1 MRYLVIFM
9 LVTVVASLGSA
20 LFFLFRDTGNSSRML
35 RSLAIRVGLSIA
47 LFIFLM
53 VSYRFGL
60 ITGKL

>member
-9 LVTVVASLGSA
+9 LLTVVASLGSA
-20 LFFLFRDTGNSSRML
+20 LFFLFRDSGNSSRML
-35 RSLAIRVGLSIA
+35 RSLAIRVGLSMA

-53 VSYRFGL
+53 AGYRFGF

>member
-9 LVTVVASLGSA
+9 LVTVIASLGSA

-53 VSYRFGL
+53 VGYRFGL

>member
-9 LVTVVASLGSA
+9 LLTVIASLGSA
-20 LFFLFRDTGNSSRML
+20 LFFLFRDSGNSSRML
-35 RSLAIRVGLSIA
+35 RSLAIRVGLSMA

-53 VSYRFGL
+53 VGYRFGF

>member
-53 VSYRFGL
+53 VGYRFGL

>member
-9 LVTVVASLGSA
+9 LVTVIASLGSA

-53 VSYRFGL
+53 LSYRFGL

>member
-1 MRYLVIFM
+1 MKYLIALAFVAII
-9 LVTVVASLGSA
+9 ASLGSA

-60 ITGKL
+60 IDGKI

>member
-9 LVTVVASLGSA
+9 LVTVIASLGSA

-35 RSLAIRVGLSIA
+35 RSLALRVGLSIA
-47 LFIFLM
+47 LFVFLM
-53 VSYRFGL
+53 LSYRFGL

>member
-9 LVTVVASLGSA
+9 LVTVIASLGSA

>member
-9 LVTVVASLGSA
+9 LVTVIASLGSA

-47 LFIFLM
+47 LFVFLM
-53 VSYRFGL
+53 LSYRFGL

>member
-9 LVTVVASLGSA
+9 LLAILGASARPCSSCSA
-20 LFFLFRDTGNSSRML
+20 TAKLARML
-35 RSLAIRVGLSIA
+35 RSLAIRVGVSLT
-47 LFIFLM
+47 LFIILM

>member
-9 LVTVVASLGSA
+9 LLTVIASLGSA

-35 RSLAIRVGLSIA
+35 RSLAIRVGLSMT
-47 LFIFLM
+47 LFILLM
-53 VSYRFGL
+53 IGYRFGF

>member
-9 LVTVVASLGSA
+9 LLTVIASLGSA
-20 LFFLFRDTGNSSRML
+20 LFFLFRDSGNSSRML
-35 RSLAIRVGLSIA
+35 RSLAIRVGLSMA

-53 VSYRFGL
+53 LGYRFGV

>member
-9 LVTVVASLGSA
+9 LLTVIASLGSA
-20 LFFLFRDTGNSSRML
+20 LFFLFRDSGNSSRML
-35 RSLAIRVGLSIA
+35 RSLAIRVGLSMA

-53 VSYRFGL
+53 LGYRFGL

>member
-53 VSYRFGL
+53 AGYRFGL